1 MNKFE
6 NLNER
11 VENAVHKFH
20 QSEELRRRE
29 NKSLS
34 RILNDLEIKFEAR
47 TAELADCRLRIKELE
62 ESNVSLNALVCQL
75 VDMVEKSADEIAKD
89 PLYRASAA
97 ASEIVERYVA
107 ETPANDEAG
116 APAAPEPA
124 AETERASAPEAAS
137 AAVPA
142 PAKGALSDGTF
153 EDIEEE
159 YLLAE
164 DLYER
169 SEGASEFP
177 RLVYDAIALARG
189 EETSQPAPQT
199 APQSDDAPVETPEP
213 EAAAAD
219 PADGGDLDIKEIMA
233 RLEIAAERAQLRAD
247 DDARRDRERAEAEVP
262 DQAVGGRA

>member
-47 TAELADCRLRIKELE
+47 TAELADCEVRIKELE

-75 VDMVEKSADEIAKD
+75 VDMVEKSADEISKD

-116 APAAPEPA
+116 PPVAPEPA
-124 AETERASAPEAAS
+124 AETDAPVS
-137 AAVPA
+137 PA
-142 PAKGALSDGTF
+142 GALSGGTF
-153 EDIEEE
+153 ENIEEE

-169 SEGASEFP
+169 TEGASEFP

-189 EETSQPAPQT
+189 EERSQPSVQAEEVP
-199 APQSDDAPVETPEP
+199 ADMPEP
-213 EAAAAD
+213 AAAD

-247 DDARRDRERAEAEVP
+247 DDARRDREQAEAEVP
-262 DQAVGGRA
+262 DRAVGGRA